1 MDWAW
6 IKTIVPIP
14 NEHTV
19 FFQWGGSVFLYTFG
33 KKVQMHNGTYTHC
46 CNSIHPSIIWLLR
59 GTWAWWLQAKHY
71 PLARWNVQSLQCVLG
86 LCSIPVQHSQNT
98 SPGRHQDDVLMRSLN
113 HLYWFFSIAGAWNP
127 SGYPS
132 GNQMSSCSPHGAE
145 MSTDISSFALRLSS
159 PYNTTVWNN
168 AWIIGDTTP
177 VHLLISLSI
186 LNDCSSGGQ
195 VDCPWITGL
204 VIRVNAKAS
213 LSNILK
219 PWLLLMVR
227 MGEWETNCKSLHLH
241 LLMNNTLRHLNLFT
255 RSNNALPGIR
265 SQSIETLPRCT
276 LATLHLQTVLKITVW
291 WSQQNNIIC
300 ETDIFKSLE

>member
-14 NEHTV
+14 NGHTV
-19 FFQWGGSVFLYTFG
+19 FFQWGDLCFSILS
-33 KKVQMHNGTYTHC
+33 KKKCKCITPHTHIVAIP
-46 CNSIHPSIIWLLR
+46 SIHLLTLTGEPGR
-59 GTWAWWLQAKHY
+59 GGW
-71 PLARWNVQSLQCVLG
+71 SVLG

-113 HLYWFFSIAGAWNP
+113 HLNWFFSIAGAWNP

-145 MSTDISSFALRLSS
+145 MSTHRWISSFALRLSS

-195 VDCPWITGL
+195 VYCPWITGL
-204 VIRVNAKAS
+204 VIRVDAKAS

-241 LLMNNTLRHLNLFT
+241 LLMKNTLRYLNLFT

-265 SQSIETLPRCT
+265 SQSIETLPRCR

-291 WSQQNNIIC
+291 WSQQNSIIC
-300 ETDIFKSLE
+300 ERDIFKSLE